1 MRRAGGKAF
10 GMENNKEQV
19 CFLGNFNR
27 MVLGFGGTG
36 DMWERSCAAHT
47 SDPRGVAWCGQLE
60 LLEVM
65 PLLPFCSKPA
75 SKAECEVSKNDTK
88 LCKQPLFA

>member
-1 MRRAGGKAF
+1 
-10 GMENNKEQV
+10 MENNKEQV

-36 DMWERSCAAHT
+36 DMWEWSSAAHT
-47 SDPRGVAWCGQLE
+47 SDPRGVARCGQLE

-88 LCKQPLFA
+88 LCKLPLLA

>member
-1 MRRAGGKAF
+1 
-10 GMENNKEQV
+10 MENNKEQV

-47 SDPRGVAWCGQLE
+47 LGPRGVAWCGQLE

-65 PLLPFCSKPA
+65 LFSPSA

-88 LCKQPLFA
+88 LCKLPLLA

>member
-19 CFLGNFNR
+19 CFLENFNR
-27 MVLGFGGTG
+27 MVLGFRGTG
-36 DMWERSCAAHT
+36 DMWEWSCAAHT
-47 SDPRGVAWCGQLE
+47 SSPSGVAWCGQLE
-60 LLEVM
+60 LPEVM

-75 SKAECEVSKNDTK
+75 SKAQCEVSKNDTK
-88 LCKQPLFA
+88 LCKQPLSA